1 MSLTEERATAA
12 LYGYEKWLPYCKA
25 LPKIELHAHL
35 NGSIRDSTIR
45 DLASRCSEPF
55 ADDAHKLT
63 KRGDRSLAECFKLF
77 DLIHKLT
84 TNHEIITR
92 IAREVVEDFAADNV
106 IYLEIR
112 TTPKSIPERQITK
125 KSYIEAVLA
134 GLRGGISSM
143 SSRDCSSST
152 AVGHEDLLGMSS
164 ETKMDIQVQLLL
176 SIDRRESADAA
187 METVRLADEYRDRG
201 VAGVDLS
208 GNPSVGNWGTFLPAL
223 LWAREHWLPVT
234 LHCGEVPNAE
244 EVRAMLAFKPE
255 RVGHVCC
262 LEEAE
267 WAALLTSNIPV
278 EICLTSNIMTESV
291 RSYSSHHFVDMYK
304 VGHPT
309 IICTDDCG
317 VFSTYLSREYALAA
331 AAFDLNKQ
339 DLKELA
345 LRSLEYV
352 FATSSIKQQLHL
364 KFQAT
369 AAAAAAGGDR
379 ALVGL
384 SLEDMEALAAR
395 FGEQRY
401 RGKQLHQF
409 VYQNKGKELHDLKQL
424 PAKFRQA
431 LAEAGWRV
439 GRAPVHHVAA
449 AADGTAKLLL
459 RLEDNRMVEAV
470 GIPMEFARGSKKLT
484 ACISS
489 QVGCALRCSFCATG
503 KGGFARN
510 LQTYEI
516 VDQVLALE
524 ELFQYRVSNVVFMGM
539 GEPLMNMS
547 AVLRAVHSI
556 NKDVGIGARMMTIS
570 TVGVPNTIKR
580 LAQHN
585 LQSTLAIS
593 LHAPTQQLREQIVPS
608 AKVYP
613 LEALLQDCRSYF
625 QATGRRVSFE
635 YTLLAGINDQR
646 EHANQLAE
654 LLRHWGLGQHVNVI
668 PYNPVDDS
676 EYRRPSRNA
685 VMAFVDQL
693 AQRKVT
699 ATIRHTRGLEANAAC
714 GQLRNQF
721 QKTPYR
727 TATEALSSPLRDDEA
742 LPLVV

>member
-1 MSLTEERATAA
+1 MSLTESAAAT
-12 LYGYEKWLPYCKA
+12 LFCYEEWLPYCLA

-92 IAREVVEDFAADNV
+92 IAQEVVEDFAADNV

-112 TTPKSIPERQITK
+112 TTPKSSPERQITK

-152 AVGHEDLLGMSS
+152 AVGHEDSLGIPR

-223 LWAREHWLPVT
+223 LWAREHRLPVT

-331 AAFDLNKQ
+331 AAFNLNKQ
-339 DLKELA
+339 DLEELA
-345 LRSLEYV
+345 LRSVDYV
-352 FATSSIKQQLHL
+352 FAPSSIKQQLHL
-364 KFQAT
+364 K
-369 AAAAAAGGDR
+369 
-379 ALVGL
+379 
-384 SLEDMEALAAR
+384 DMEALATR
-395 FGEQRY
+395 FGERY

-510 LQTYEI
+510 LQTFEI

-524 ELFQYRVSNVVFMGM
+524 ELFQHRVSNIVFMGM

-608 AKVYP
+608 AKIYP
-613 LEALLQDCRSYF
+613 LEVLLQDCRSYF

-635 YTLLAGINDQR
+635 YTLLAGVNDQR

-727 TATEALSSPLRDDEA
+727 TATEALSSPLRGDEA
-742 LPLVV
+742 LPLAV

>member
-1 MSLTEERATAA
+1 MSLTESASAA
-12 LYGYEKWLPYCKA
+12 LYAYKEWLPYCKA

-45 DLASRCSEPF
+45 DLASRCPEPF
-55 ADDAHKLT
+55 AADAHKLT

-92 IAREVVEDFAADNV
+92 IAQEVVEDFAADNV

-112 TTPKSIPERQITK
+112 TTPKSSPERQITK

-134 GLRGGISSM
+134 GLHCGISST
-143 SSRDCSSST
+143 SSSERSSST
-152 AVGHEDLLGMSS
+152 EVGHEDMLGMPR
-164 ETKMDIQVQLLL
+164 ETKMGIRVQLLL

-208 GNPSVGNWGTFLPAL
+208 GNPSVGNWSTFLPAL
-223 LWAREHWLPVT
+223 LWAREHRLPVT

-244 EVRAMLAFKPE
+244 EVKAMLAFKPE
-255 RVGHVCC
+255 RIGHVCC

-278 EICLTSNIMTESV
+278 EICLTSNIMTDSV
-291 RSYSSHHFVDMYK
+291 STYSSHHFVDMYK
-304 VGHPT
+304 VDHPT

-317 VFSTYLSREYALAA
+317 VFSTYLSREFALAA

-345 LRSLEYV
+345 LRSVNYV
-352 FATSSIKQQLHL
+352 FAPSSIKQQLHL
-364 KFQAT
+364 EFQA
-369 AAAAAAGGDR
+369 R
-379 ALVGL
+379 LKRL
-384 SLEDMEALAAR
+384 KDMEALAAR

-510 LQTYEI
+510 LQTFEI

-524 ELFQYRVSNVVFMGM
+524 ELFQHRVSNIVFMGM

-608 AKVYP
+608 AKIYP

-727 TATEALSSPLRDDEA
+727 TATEALSTPLRDDEA